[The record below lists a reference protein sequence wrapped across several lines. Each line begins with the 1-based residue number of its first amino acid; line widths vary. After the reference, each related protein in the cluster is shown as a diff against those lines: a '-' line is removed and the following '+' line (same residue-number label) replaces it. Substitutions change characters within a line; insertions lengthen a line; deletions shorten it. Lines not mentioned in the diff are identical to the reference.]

1 MHCSGGSHLLPQVAT
16 PAGLRRDPGAPSK
29 TLWAEVLETKR
40 RLDICFVTL
49 IDVHAT
55 SEPVEGEAI
64 RAARDAVTWLL
75 RNATELAVL
84 VNNYQRQQLTQAL
97 ETLDDDDQNSAEAT
111 VLREQLT
118 ALHHPVRVIIDRVEP
133 TVHGGIYL

>member
-1 MHCSGGSHLLPQVAT
+1 M
-16 PAGLRRDPGAPSK
+16 
-29 TLWAEVLETKR
+29 LETKR